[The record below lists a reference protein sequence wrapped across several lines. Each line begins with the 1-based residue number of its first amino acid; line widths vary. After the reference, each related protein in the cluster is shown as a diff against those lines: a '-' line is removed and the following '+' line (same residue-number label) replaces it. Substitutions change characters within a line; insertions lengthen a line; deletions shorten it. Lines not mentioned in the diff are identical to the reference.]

1 MPARVMFHFKGEYQR
16 YRNRYK
22 PKRREIMKGIKL
34 FVVLLLAF
42 LLFLAGFWY
51 GQTDVEIEE
60 MSVD

>member
-1 MPARVMFHFKGEYQR
+1 
-16 YRNRYK
+16 
-22 PKRREIMKGIKL
+22 MKGIKL